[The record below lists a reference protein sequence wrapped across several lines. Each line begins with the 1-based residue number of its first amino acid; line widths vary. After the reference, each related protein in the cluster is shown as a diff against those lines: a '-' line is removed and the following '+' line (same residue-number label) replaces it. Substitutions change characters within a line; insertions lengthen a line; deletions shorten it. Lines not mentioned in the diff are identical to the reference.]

1 MIGGWVQGTNNTW
14 TSEWN
19 ILLNDRYSDVFI
31 GWMGFSATLAGI
43 LGGIAAGLL
52 GDHLFR
58 RRFKLL
64 LLLMMALGIGRR
76 GSLAVFLVWFT
87 LSLPSVISDEPV
99 IPGNRWT
106 VLVSATAGAFFLGA
120 ANPIFYELGVEMT
133 YPVVPH

>member
-1 MIGGWVQGTNNTW
+1 MQGTNNTW

-64 LLLMMALGIGRR
+64 LLLMMALGIGRSR
-76 GSLAVFLVWFT
+76 LTS
-87 LSLPSVISDEPV
+87 SLPC
-99 IPGNRWT
+99 
-106 VLVSATAGAFFLGA
+106 LVHSLPAFRHL
-120 ANPIFYELGVEMT
+120 
-133 YPVVPH
+133 